1 MAVDTFL
8 KFASIKGDSQDKDH
22 KDEVEVLGWSW
33 GAHQSGTMHRGKGG
47 GAGKVSVNDLSITKY
62 VDQATPNLWK
72 LCCNGKHEDE
82 AVLTMRKAGGD
93 TALEYLKITLEE
105 VLVAD
110 IQTGGSDG
118 EESRDRIDHAELR
131 QVQARIHPAGS
142 RRFGRCRRSRRAGIS
157 ARTWKPEFASAD
169 NDPGRTVRPDR

>member
-1 MAVDTFL
+1 MAVDMFL
-8 KFASIKGDSQDKDH
+8 KFASIKGDSQVAGH
-22 KDEVEVLGWSW
+22 EDEVEVLGWSW

-82 AVLTMRKAGGD
+82 AVLTIRKAGGD
-93 TALEYLKITLEE
+93 SPVEYLKITLEE

-110 IQTGGSDG
+110 MQTGGSQG
-118 EESRDRIDHAELR
+118 EEIITESITLNFAKFKLEYTPQEPDGS
-131 QVQARIHPAGS
+131 AG
-142 RRFGRCRRSRRAGIS
+142 A
-157 ARTWKPEFASAD
+157 
-169 NDPGRTVRPDR
+169 TVETGWDIRKNEEA